1 MSSMVCLKHLF
12 LLHLFTRKNDVETS
26 QICCYLMM
34 NIYIYIYSNFCS
46 RNETLCSAGVYSCAQ
61 NRSYHLHIYIYIN
74 KERER
79 RSVRCREREGKR
91 EKTSSHHLIV
101 LFVYYFEIIYL
112 LLSKR
117 TSNKN
122 LPVLLSLSGSYI

>member
-1 MSSMVCLKHLF
+1 VFKAPLSIASIYPKEWFRNKPNMLLF
-12 LLHLFTRKNDVETS
+12 NDE
-26 QICCYLMM
+26 Y
-34 NIYIYIYSNFCS
+34 IYIYIYSNFCS